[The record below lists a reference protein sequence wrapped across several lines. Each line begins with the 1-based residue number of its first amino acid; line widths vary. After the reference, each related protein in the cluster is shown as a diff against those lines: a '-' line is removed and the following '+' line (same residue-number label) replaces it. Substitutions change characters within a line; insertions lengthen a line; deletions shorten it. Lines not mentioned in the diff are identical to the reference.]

1 MLNPKHLVFAGGGPR
16 CLSFLGALEVLHTKK
31 VFNTVSNYWGNSAGA
46 IVATFM
52 SMKIPM
58 PKLRTIFE
66 TLDFT
71 RFRDI
76 DLTNI
81 VSFGET
87 WGLDSGEAFTKH
99 MKELLEVAKP
109 GSSHYTLQE
118 LPGLHIAAA
127 DLTETKMV
135 ILDGTTFPT
144 LKVVDALRASTSIP
158 FFYRP
163 FRNPVNGHLL
173 VDGAIGANFPWA
185 LLPSDED
192 RKAAI
197 GFNFKIYDV
206 SKEPQSL
213 SEFIP
218 KILNFRESCRKL
230 DSSKII
236 DEPNII
242 NFNVRGFPAWHLA
255 LKKSD
260 RDELI
265 SIGEK
270 TIQEWLLTLN
280 SAEGKTQTLS
290 DCALQHTQPSVNPS
304 SKLLSDSPLRQHQ
317 QRRQGESQGLPTL
330 CSQSGRRWSV

>member
-1 MLNPKHLVFAGGGPR
+1 MLRPKHLVFAGGGPR
-16 CLSFLGALEVLHTKK
+16 CLSFLGALEVLQSKN
-31 VFNTVSNYWGNSAGA
+31 VFTNVSHYWGNSAGA

-81 VSFGET
+81 VTFGEK
-87 WGLDSGEAFTKH
+87 WGLDSGEAFTRH
-99 MKELLEVAKP
+99 MKELLEAAKP

-118 LPGLHIAAA
+118 LPGLHITAA
-127 DLTETKMV
+127 DITDTKMV
-135 ILDGTTFPT
+135 ILDGITSPT

-163 FRNPVNGHLL
+163 FRNPIDGHLL
-173 VDGAIGANFPWA
+173 VDGAVGANFPWI
-185 LLPSDED
+185 LLPTDED
-192 RKAAI
+192 RKSAL
-197 GFNFKIYDV
+197 GFNFNIYDV
-206 SKEPQSL
+206 SREPKSL

-230 DSSKII
+230 DTAKKIK
-236 DEPNII
+236 ESNII

-255 LKKSD
+255 LKKTD

-265 SIGEK
+265 AIGEK
-270 TIQEWLLTLN
+270 TINDWLTSH
-280 SAEGKTQTLS
+280 SAEGKIQTLHE
-290 DCALQHTQPSVNPS
+290 CAPQHTQSSVTPS
-304 SKLLSDSPLRQHQ
+304 SKLLSDNPLHQHQ
-317 QRRQGESQGLPTL
+317 RRRQDSSQDSPTL
-330 CSQSGRRWSV
+330 CSRSARRWSV